1 MHHLAA
7 TSRLSAFAGLLLAG
21 AAANAQSV
29 QGAPPSPSEREQ
41 KDYEPVGGRIGS
53 FFLYPSAEARI
64 EYDDNILALPDNGDG
79 DVELT
84 LRGQV
89 ALKSRWK
96 RHSLEGEAYIQQSYH
111 GKFETEDVM
120 EGGARLRG
128 RLDIDRDTS
137 ARLIASLDSL
147 AENRANITSARDA
160 RRPTRY
166 RRADALLSVARDTG
180 PVQLI
185 GDAQIVVLDFDD
197 AVASDGSVLEQ
208 DFRDSLYLRG
218 ALTALVD
225 VSPRVSA
232 LLRGQVDRLH
242 YTGTP
247 ATPDP
252 FDRDTTGYAVE
263 AGLRVELTNLLFGQV
278 RAGVL
283 HREVDGPSAKGLTGL
298 SFGADLT
305 WNLTPLTTVKLLADR
320 QVEEGGSQ
328 LVSGNV
334 RSQVRVEAE
343 HELLRNVILE
353 ARAGYARIDTVGQ
366 VDTSADEYTLM
377 VGATWKLD
385 RNFRVFA
392 RADRFQRFA
401 DNDFFREFTR
411 NRVSAGVRV
420 VF

>member
-1 MHHLAA
+1 MQHRAAAARLAA
-7 TSRLSAFAGLLLAG
+7 LASLLLGTTAH
-21 AAANAQSV
+21 AQV
-29 QGAPPSPSEREQ
+29 APPGPSDRELE
-41 KDYEPVGGRIGS
+41 DFEPVGGRIGS

-64 EYDDNILALPDNGDG
+64 EYDDNILALPDNGEG

-84 LRGQV
+84 LRGAV
-89 ALKSRWK
+89 AIESRWQ
-96 RHSLEGEAYIQQSYH
+96 RHSLQADAYIQQSFH

-120 EGGARLRG
+120 EGGARVRG

-137 ARLIASLDSL
+137 ARVVASLDSL

-160 RRPTRY
+160 REPTRF
-166 RRADALLSVARDTG
+166 RRADALFSLARDMG
-180 PVQLI
+180 RVQLI

-197 AVASDGSVLEQ
+197 AIAPDGGVLEQ
-208 DFRDSLYLRG
+208 DFRDSVYLRG
-218 ALTALVD
+218 AMTALVD
-225 VSPRVSA
+225 ISPRVSA
-232 LLRGQVDRLH
+232 LLRGQVDRLS
-242 YTGTP
+242 YSNAP
-247 ATPDP
+247 EQTPDP

-263 AGLRVELTNLLFGQV
+263 AGLRVELSNLLFGQV

-283 HREVDGPSAKGLTGL
+283 RREVDEPGTDGLTGL

-305 WNLTPLTTVKLLADR
+305 WNLTPLTTLRLFADR

-334 RSQVRVEAE
+334 RSQARIEAE
-343 HELLRNVILE
+343 HELLRNLVLE
-353 ARAGYARIDTVGQ
+353 ARAGFARIDTVGQ
-366 VDTSADEYTLM
+366 VDESAEEYNLM

-411 NRVSAGVRV
+411 NQVSAGVRIA
-420 VF
+420 F